1 MEGLQTS
8 GRVTGTRE
16 KLDYDSVWMYRCFS
30 LPYDIDGD
38 DGVFHHTGGYYFM
51 EEDDTQKDI
60 YRTVKGIGVNSV
72 GEPVVFA
79 SFSGLYDERNLCD

>member
-1 MEGLQTS
+1 
-8 GRVTGTRE
+8 
-16 KLDYDSVWMYRCFS
+16 
-30 LPYDIDGD
+30 
-38 DGVFHHTGGYYFM
+38 M